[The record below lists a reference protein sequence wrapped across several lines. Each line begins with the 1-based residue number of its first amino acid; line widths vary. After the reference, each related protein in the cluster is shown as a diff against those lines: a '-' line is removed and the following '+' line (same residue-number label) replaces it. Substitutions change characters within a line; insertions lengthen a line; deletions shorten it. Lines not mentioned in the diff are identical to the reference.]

1 VSDYWQG
8 CYDLFDG
15 SHRLFF
21 SKSDRFISTLPAAL
35 LNKDL
40 HTFLRKA
47 LGFFST
53 GVEIG
58 KSISLSEAE

>member
-15 SHRLFF
+15 SHQLFF

-35 LNKDL
+35 LNKHL
-40 HTFLRKA
+40 CTFLRKA